1 MSKDDMIEKMIE
13 EVENIER
20 ETMVEKYTND
30 NAMKKDAVSRI
41 YKKLQEV
48 TSNED

>member
-1 MSKDDMIEKMIE
+1 MNKEAVIEKMIE
-13 EVENIER
+13 EVETIEK
-20 ETMVEKYTND
+20 ETLVEKYSND

-48 TSNED
+48 ITDEN